1 MKSFKLAILFTALA
15 MAGCGDKNDA
25 DTAQQTEG
33 TLLEQAKEATSSAV
47 DSAQQAADSAGQA
60 MSDAADAAQ
69 EEASAA
75 ADQMAETADAGMEA
89 AGDMADQAAAAAGD
103 AMDAGQEMAA
113 DAAAA
118 TEEAVTAAGDAA
130 SETADEATAA
140 AVAAVGMAPAAGAD
154 ATAGYD
160 LEQGK
165 SVYTG
170 KCQACHATGAAG
182 APKMGDTANWAP
194 RIAQGMDTLF
204 KHSIEGFKG
213 SVGYMPPKGG
223 FTSLS
228 DDEVKAAVAY
238 MVSENQ

>member
-1 MKSFKLAILFTALA
+1 MKSFKLAILFSALA
-15 MAGCGDKNDA
+15 IAGCGDKNDA
-25 DTAQQTEG
+25 DTAQQSEG
-33 TLLEQAKEATSSAV
+33 TLLEQAKDMTNSAVESVDQAATS
-47 DSAQQAADSAGQA
+47 AAES
-60 MSDAADAAQ
+60 MSDYADTVQ
-69 EEASAA
+69 EETAA
-75 ADQMAETADAGMEA
+75 ANEAAAAADAGMEA
-89 AGDMADQAAAAAGD
+89 AADMADQAATATGD
-103 AMDAGQEMAA
+103 AVDAGQDMAA

-118 TEEAVTAAGDAA
+118 ADETVAAADETAAAA
-130 SETADEATAA
+130 ADEAAGAA
-140 AVAAVGMAPAAGAD
+140 AAMAPAAGAD
-154 ATAGYD
+154 ATAGMD
-160 LEQGK
+160 LALGQT
-165 SVYTG
+165 VYQG

-238 MVSENQ
+238 MVSQNQ

>member
-1 MKSFKLAILFTALA
+1 MKSFKLAILFSALA
-15 MAGCGDKNDA
+15 IAGCGDKNDA
-25 DTAQQTEG
+25 DTAQQSG
-33 TLLEQAKEATSSAV
+33 DTLLEQAQDMTSSAV
-47 DSAQQAADSAGQA
+47 ESADQAASSAGESI
-60 MSDAADAAQ
+60 SDAADAVQ
-69 EEASAA
+69 EETAAA
-75 ADQMAETADAGMEA
+75 ADEAAAAADAGMD
-89 AGDMADQAAAAAGD
+89 AGADMTDQAATATGD
-103 AMDAGQEMAA
+103 AVDAGQEMAA

-118 TEEAVTAAGDAA
+118 AEETVAAAG
-130 SETADEATAA
+130 ETADEAAGAA
-140 AVAAVGMAPAAGAD
+140 AAMAPAAGAD
-154 ATAGYD
+154 ATAGMD
-160 LEQGK
+160 LALGQT
-165 SVYTG
+165 VYQG
-170 KCQACHATGAAG
+170 KCQACHASGAAG

>member
-1 MKSFKLAILFTALA
+1 MKPIKLALLCSVLA

-25 DTAQQTEG
+25 DTTTKSEDSVI
-33 TLLEQAKEATSSAV
+33 EQAKDMTGSAAESVDQAATST
-47 DSAQQAADSAGQA
+47 GEA
-60 MSDAADAAQ
+60 MSDATDAAQ

-75 ADQMAETADAGMEA
+75 ADQTADAADAGMEA
-89 AGDMADQAAAAAGD
+89 TSDMADETVTAMGD
-103 AMDAGQEMAA
+103 TVDAGQEMAA
-113 DAAAA
+113 DAA
-118 TEEAVTAAGDAA
+118 TEVDEAA
-130 SETADEATAA
+130 SAAADEAADAAA
-140 AVAAVGMAPAAGAD
+140 AVVPAAGSD
-154 ATAGYD
+154 TTAGMD
-160 LEQGK
+160 LTLGK
-165 SVYTG
+165 TVYEG

-194 RIAQGMDTLF
+194 RIAQGMDTLV

-213 SVGYMPPKGG
+213 TIGYMPPKGG